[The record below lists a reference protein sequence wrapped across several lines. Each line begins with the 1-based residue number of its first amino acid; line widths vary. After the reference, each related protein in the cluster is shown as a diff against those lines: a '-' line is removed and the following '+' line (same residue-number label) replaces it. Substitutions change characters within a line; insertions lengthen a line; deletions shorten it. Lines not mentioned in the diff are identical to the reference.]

1 MKQQQGP
8 TLVRYA
14 VKHDLLQLM
23 NDNNNNNNNDN
34 NNGIIGEYG
43 IRKILETKWEYNK
56 DVDLQIFK
64 RPMIL

>member
-1 MKQQQGP
+1 
-8 TLVRYA
+8 
-14 VKHDLLQLM
+14 M

-56 DVDLQIFK
+56 DVDL
-64 RPMIL
+64 